1 MQSSLLSFFSLILE
15 RKNAL
20 CHSAY
25 TSLMIVFVDYN
36 YSITLLLQGQRG
48 FLFILMVN
56 QGTSHVIVRAGKV

>member
-1 MQSSLLSFFSLILE
+1 
-15 RKNAL
+15 L

-48 FLFILMVN
+48 FFIYFD
-56 QGTSHVIVRAGKV
+56 GE